1 MRWQNVETPTFAGS
15 AGSAGEP
22 AVVETM
28 QLIDRDGNEVAAFT
42 KAVDGTIASTV
53 DGQPKVY
60 RALLTQTGTDAP
72 VATVLENT
80 LGEVPIFYA
89 VDTGL
94 MTCSVLGELF
104 VANKTFVSIEGIRF
118 GSISPEDAIFA
129 SVILAGPTQ
138 LEISTAVCSNG
149 GGGLWGVP
157 VATDGVLSNHGI
169 EILVCP

>member
-80 LGEVPIFYA
+80 LGGVPLWEYDSTGNYNATLVGAFTEGKTCLSIGPCNSFLRYVFTPGNEDVVSLGINNQSGDA
-89 VDTGL
+89 VDD
-94 MTCSVLGELF
+94 VLF
-104 VANKTFVSIEGIRF
+104 NNYV
-118 GSISPEDAIFA
+118 
-129 SVILAGPTQ
+129 
-138 LEISTAVCSNG
+138 
-149 GGGLWGVP
+149 
-157 VATDGVLSNHGI
+157 H
-169 EILVCP
+169 ILVYP